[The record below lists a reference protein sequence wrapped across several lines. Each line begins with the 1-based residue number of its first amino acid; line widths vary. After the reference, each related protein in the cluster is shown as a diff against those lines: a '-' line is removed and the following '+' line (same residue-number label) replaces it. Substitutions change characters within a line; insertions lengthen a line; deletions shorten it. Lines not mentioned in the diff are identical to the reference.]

1 MSNKTEHTWNNS
13 EYKDQELDSDKIN
26 HYKKSVVSNWNKSRD
41 SIIEVGR
48 ILQEA
53 KQLCHKGLLNTKSW
67 LKLVEAELPFGKK
80 TADRLIA
87 ISNCEWITSGEYND
101 SLPVSWG
108 TLYEISRLTK
118 DRFVKGIESNTIHST
133 CTRSDIEKYVVS
145 LEEIQIPDLASS
157 NASASGAVT
166 TEQPK
171 KGNKGKSDKG
181 CTFGDIYFNESNFKV
196 GDSLDMSRIEELQQ
210 KIILAVAEVDKDVQV
225 DFSSYNNKVAEESRK
240 ASEQEWKDT
249 VTKGYN
255 KLANVVVDNI
265 QNDPKLSD
273 EYYVTPEKQ
282 EKMKREFFLVPDLNF
297 LAQKVV
303 KHWGV
308 DCLDNALKDVN
319 FPKDYYVSL
328 KKTSQVAA

>member
-1 MSNKTEHTWNNS
+1 MPNFGSIKNQWDAMCPERKVFMSNKTEHTWNNS

-118 DRFVKGIESNTIHST
+118 DRFVKGIKSNTIHST

-145 LEEIQIPDLASS
+145 LEEIKIPDLASS

-166 TEQPK
+166 TEKPK

-240 ASEQEWKDT
+240 S
-249 VTKGYN
+249 
-255 KLANVVVDNI
+255 I
-265 QNDPKLSD
+265 
-273 EYYVTPEKQ
+273 
-282 EKMKREFFLVPDLNF
+282 
-297 LAQKVV
+297 
-303 KHWGV
+303 
-308 DCLDNALKDVN
+308 
-319 FPKDYYVSL
+319 
-328 KKTSQVAA
+328 